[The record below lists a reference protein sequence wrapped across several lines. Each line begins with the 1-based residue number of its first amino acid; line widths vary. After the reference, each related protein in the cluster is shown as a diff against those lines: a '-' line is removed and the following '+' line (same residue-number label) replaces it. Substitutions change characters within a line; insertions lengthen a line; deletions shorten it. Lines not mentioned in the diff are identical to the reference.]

1 MRFCKSRYPLDRIF
15 NYSLPSNLNLFLFK
29 SIRYLI
35 MIAAPGVFFAVG
47 GAKAECYID
56 YAYLSGSWG
65 KARFH
70 VEVANSDNTRA
81 QGLMG
86 RDSLL
91 RFSGMIFIYD
101 SPQIVSFWMKN
112 TLLPLDLLYFKSDG
126 TLLDIYEN
134 AVPGS
139 LEALISSGPVQ
150 FVLEINGGMVKDLN
164 LTQDTVLKYANP
176 GKDKKNVMCG

>member
-1 MRFCKSRYPLDRIF
+1 MGFFI
-15 NYSLPSNLNLFLFK
+15 FK
-29 SIRYLI
+29 SIRYLVLT
-35 MIAAPGVFFAVG
+35 AAVGVFVAVG
-47 GAKAECYID
+47 GARAECYVD

-81 QGLMG
+81 KGLMG

-91 RFSGMIFIYD
+91 KFSGMIFIYD

-112 TLLPLDLLYFKSDG
+112 TLIPLDLLYFKSDG

-134 AVPGS
+134 TVPGS

-150 FVLEINGGMVKDLN
+150 FVLEINGGMAKDLN
-164 LTQDTVLKYANP
+164 LRQDTVLSYTNL
-176 GKDKKNVMCG
+176 GKDKKNVLCG